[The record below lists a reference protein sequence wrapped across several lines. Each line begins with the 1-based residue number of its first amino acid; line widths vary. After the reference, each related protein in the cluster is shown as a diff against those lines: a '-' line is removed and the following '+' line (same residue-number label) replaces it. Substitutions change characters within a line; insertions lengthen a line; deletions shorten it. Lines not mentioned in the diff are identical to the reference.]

1 VNKQQLLKIFIIN
14 QTFHWF
20 ILGIILPVI
29 ALLQLEK
36 GLNLIQIGISMAIYS
51 GTTVILELPTG
62 GLSDTIGRKKVY
74 LISLVIKFG
83 AAFVLLI
90 AQNFQGIILGFL
102 LFGMA
107 RAFSSGSMDA
117 WFIDEFHLIDP
128 KGNLQEALA
137 KVGIFIPIG
146 LAAGSL
152 LGGFLPMSLGK
163 ATNQILKLGTYSSNL
178 IAILFFVIIQYL
190 LTSKLIIEEIPPERK
205 SDFLS
210 GFKLLPEVLTTSIQY
225 GIKNNIIFLL
235 LLSTFAWGVGFS
247 GLETFWQPQVKNI
260 LGSDSQTWIFG
271 ALTAGYFF
279 SGSLG
284 NVFITPLCRL
294 FKNNYSLILFFLRLF
309 MGVLFFVLAL
319 QINIAG
325 FTVFYLTLFLFNG
338 MNNAP
343 HATIFNGQIPSEKRS
358 TLLSFES
365 LFLQIGGLL
374 GTLIMGYI
382 SHNISIT
389 IAWFTGSAVL
399 VLSCFTYLF
408 LFLSKQGIVK
418 RKYN

>member
-20 ILGIILPVI
+20 IVGIMVPVI
-29 ALLQLEK
+29 ALFQLEK
-36 GLNLIQIGISMAIYS
+36 GLNLFQIGISMAIYS
-51 GTTVILELPTG
+51 GTVVILELPTG

-74 LISLVIKFG
+74 LISLLIKFG
-83 AAFVLLI
+83 AAFTVLI
-90 AQNFQGIILGFL
+90 AQDFQIIILGFL

-117 WFIDEFHLIDP
+117 WFVDEFHLIDP
-128 KGNLQEALA
+128 KGNLQE
-137 KVGIFIPIG
+137 G

-163 ATNQILKLGTYSSNL
+163 VTNQIPKLGTYSSNL

-205 SDFLS
+205 SDFIS
-210 GFKLLPEVLTTSIQY
+210 GFKLLPEVLSTSIQY
-225 GIKNNIIFLL
+225 GIKNNIISLL

-279 SGSLG
+279 AGSLG
-284 NVFITPLCRL
+284 NVLITPLCKL
-294 FKNNYSLILFFLRLF
+294 FKNNYSLVLFLIRLF
-309 MGVLFFVLAL
+309 MGVLFFILAL
-319 QINIAG
+319 QNKIAG
-325 FTVFYLTLFLFNG
+325 FTIFYLTLFLYNG

-343 HATIFNGQIPSEKRS
+343 HATIFNYQIPSEKRS

-374 GTLIMGYI
+374 GALIMGYI
-382 SHNISIT
+382 SNSFSIT
-389 IAWFTGSAVL
+389 TAWFIGSAVL

-408 LFLSKQGIVK
+408 LFLSKKGIVEQEV
-418 RKYN
+418 

>member
-1 VNKQQLLKIFIIN
+1 MNKQQLLKIFIIN

-36 GLNLIQIGISMAIYS
+36 GLNLFQIGISMAICS
-51 GTTVILELPTG
+51 GTVVILELPTG

-74 LISLVIKFG
+74 LISLMIKFG
-83 AAFVLLI
+83 ATFVLLI
-90 AQNFQGIILGFL
+90 AQDFQGIILGFL
-102 LFGMA
+102 LWGMA

-117 WFIDEFHLIDP
+117 WFVDEFRLINP

-137 KVGIFIPIG
+137 SVGIFIPLG
-146 LAAGSL
+146 LAGGSL

-163 ATNQILKLGTYSSNL
+163 VTNQIPGLGTYSSNL

-205 SDFLS
+205 SDFIS
-210 GFKLLPEVLTTSIQY
+210 GFKLLPEVISTSIQY
-225 GIKNNIIFLL
+225 GIKNNTIFLL

-279 SGSLG
+279 AGSLG
-284 NVFITPLCRL
+284 NMLITPLCKL
-294 FKNNYSLILFFLRLF
+294 FKNNYSLVLFLIRLF
-309 MGVLFFVLAL
+309 MGVLFFILAL
-319 QINIAG
+319 QNKIAG
-325 FTVFYLTLFLFNG
+325 FTIFYLTLFLYNG

-343 HATIFNGQIPSEKRS
+343 HATIFNYQIPSEKRS

-374 GTLIMGYI
+374 GALIMGYI
-382 SHNISIT
+382 SNSFSIT
-389 IAWFTGSAVL
+389 IAWFIGSAVL

-408 LFLSKQGIVK
+408 LFLSKKGIVEQEV
-418 RKYN
+418 

>member
-1 VNKQQLLKIFIIN
+1 MNKQQLLKIFIIN

-20 ILGIILPVI
+20 IVGIMVPVI
-29 ALLQLEK
+29 ALFQLEK
-36 GLNLIQIGISMAIYS
+36 GLNLFQIGISMAIYS
-51 GTTVILELPTG
+51 GTVVILELPTG
-62 GLSDTIGRKKVY
+62 GLSDTIGRKKIY
-74 LISLVIKFG
+74 LISLMINFG

-90 AQNFQGIILGFL
+90 AQDFQGIILGFL

-117 WFIDEFHLIDP
+117 WFVDEFHLIDP
-128 KGNLQEALA
+128 KGNLQE
-137 KVGIFIPIG
+137 G

-163 ATNQILKLGTYSSNL
+163 VTNQIPKLGTYSSNL

-205 SDFLS
+205 SDFIS
-210 GFKLLPEVLTTSIQY
+210 GFKLLPEVLSTSIQY

-279 SGSLG
+279 AGSLG
-284 NVFITPLCRL
+284 NVLITPLCKL
-294 FKNNYSLILFFLRLF
+294 FKNNYSLVLFLIRLF
-309 MGVLFFVLAL
+309 MGVLFFILAL
-319 QINIAG
+319 QNKIAG
-325 FTVFYLTLFLFNG
+325 FTIFYLTLFLYNG

-343 HATIFNGQIPSEKRS
+343 HATIFNYQIPSEKRS

-374 GTLIMGYI
+374 GALIMGYI
-382 SHNISIT
+382 SNSFSIT
-389 IAWFTGSAVL
+389 TAWFIGSAVL

-408 LFLSKQGIVK
+408 LFLSKKGIVEQEV
-418 RKYN
+418 

>member
-1 VNKQQLLKIFIIN
+1 MNKQQLLKIFIIN

-20 ILGIILPVI
+20 VVGLIVPVI

-36 GLNLIQIGISMAIYS
+36 GLNLFQIGISMAICS
-51 GTTVILELPTG
+51 GTIVILELPTG

-74 LISLVIKFG
+74 LISLMIKFG

-90 AQNFQGIILGFL
+90 AQDFQGIILGFL

-117 WFIDEFHLIDP
+117 WFVDEFRLINP

-137 KVGIFIPIG
+137 RIGIFIPIG
-146 LAAGSL
+146 LAIGSL
-152 LGGFLPMSLGK
+152 LGGFLPMSFGK
-163 ATNQILKLGTYSSNL
+163 ITNQIPGLGTYSSNL

-205 SDFLS
+205 SDFIS
-210 GFKLLPEVLTTSIQY
+210 GFKLLPEVISTSIQY
-225 GIKNNIIFLL
+225 GIKNNTIFLL
-235 LLSTFAWGVGFS
+235 LLSTFAWGAGFS

-279 SGSLG
+279 AGSLG
-284 NVFITPLCRL
+284 NMLITPLCKL
-294 FKNNYSLILFFLRLF
+294 FKNNYSLVLFLIRLF
-309 MGVLFFVLAL
+309 MGVLFFILAL
-319 QINIAG
+319 QNKIAG
-325 FTVFYLTLFLFNG
+325 FTIFYLTLFLYNG
-338 MNNAP
+338 MNGAP
-343 HATIFNGQIPSEKRS
+343 HATIFNYQIPSEKRS

-374 GTLIMGYI
+374 GALIMGYI
-382 SHNISIT
+382 SNSFSIT
-389 IAWFTGSAVL
+389 IAWFIGSAVL

-408 LFLSKQGIVK
+408 LFLSKKGIVEQEV
-418 RKYN
+418 

>member
-20 ILGIILPVI
+20 IVGIMVPVI
-29 ALLQLEK
+29 ALFQLEK
-36 GLNLIQIGISMAIYS
+36 GLNLFQIGISMAIYS
-51 GTTVILELPTG
+51 GTVVILELPTG

-74 LISLVIKFG
+74 LISLLIKFG
-83 AAFVLLI
+83 AAFTVLI
-90 AQNFQGIILGFL
+90 AQDFQIIILGFL

-117 WFIDEFHLIDP
+117 WFVDEFHLIDP
-128 KGNLQEALA
+128 KGNLQE
-137 KVGIFIPIG
+137 G

-163 ATNQILKLGTYSSNL
+163 VTNQIPKLGTYSSNL

-205 SDFLS
+205 SDFIS
-210 GFKLLPEVLTTSIQY
+210 GFKLLPEVLSTSIQY

-279 SGSLG
+279 AGSLG
-284 NVFITPLCRL
+284 NVLITPLCKL
-294 FKNNYSLILFFLRLF
+294 FKNNYSLVLFLIRLF
-309 MGVLFFVLAL
+309 MGVLFFILAL
-319 QINIAG
+319 QNKIAG
-325 FTVFYLTLFLFNG
+325 FTIFYLTLFLYNG

-343 HATIFNGQIPSEKRS
+343 HATIFNYQIPSEKRS

-374 GTLIMGYI
+374 GALIMGYI
-382 SHNISIT
+382 SNSFSIT
-389 IAWFTGSAVL
+389 TAWFIGSAVL

-408 LFLSKQGIVK
+408 LFLSKKGIVEQEV
-418 RKYN
+418 

>member
-1 VNKQQLLKIFIIN
+1 MNKQQLLKIFIIN

-20 ILGIILPVI
+20 IVGIMVPVI
-29 ALLQLEK
+29 ALFQLEK
-36 GLNLIQIGISMAIYS
+36 GLNLFQIGISMAIYS
-51 GTTVILELPTG
+51 GTVVILELPTG
-62 GLSDTIGRKKVY
+62 GLSDTIGRKKIY
-74 LISLVIKFG
+74 LISLMINFG

-90 AQNFQGIILGFL
+90 AQDFQGIILGFL

-117 WFIDEFHLIDP
+117 WFVDEFHLIDP

-163 ATNQILKLGTYSSNL
+163 ATNQIPKLGTYSSNL

-190 LTSKLIIEEIPPERK
+190 LTSKLIIEEIPPKRK
-205 SDFLS
+205 SDF
-210 GFKLLPEVLTTSIQY
+210 I
-225 GIKNNIIFLL
+225 
-235 LLSTFAWGVGFS
+235 S

>member
-1 VNKQQLLKIFIIN
+1 MNKQQLLKIFIIN

-20 ILGIILPVI
+20 VFGLIVPVI

-36 GLNLIQIGISMAIYS
+36 GLNLFQIGISMAICS
-51 GTTVILELPTG
+51 GTIVLLELPTG

-74 LISLVIKFG
+74 LISLMIKFG

-90 AQNFQGIILGFL
+90 AQDFQAIILGFL
-102 LFGMA
+102 LWGMA

-137 KVGIFIPIG
+137 TVGIFIPIG
-146 LAAGSL
+146 LALGAL
-152 LGGFLPMSLGK
+152 LGGFLPMSLGRI
-163 ATNQILKLGTYSSNL
+163 TNQIPRLGIYSSNL

-205 SDFLS
+205 SGFIS
-210 GFKLLPEVLTTSIQY
+210 GFKLLPEVISTSIQY

-235 LLSTFAWGVGFS
+235 LLSTFALGVGFS

-279 SGSLG
+279 AGSLG
-284 NVFITPLCRL
+284 NVLITPLCKL
-294 FKNNYSLILFFLRLF
+294 FKNNYSLVLFFLRFF
-309 MGVLFFVLAL
+309 MGVLFFILAL
-319 QINIAG
+319 QNKIAG
-325 FTVFYLTLFLFNG
+325 FTIFYLTFFLYNG
-338 MNNAP
+338 MSSAP
-343 HATIFNGQIPSEKRS
+343 HATIFNYQIPSEKRS

-374 GTLIMGYI
+374 GALIMGYI
-382 SHNISIT
+382 SNSFSIT
-389 IAWFTGSAVL
+389 IAWFIGSAIL

-408 LFLSKQGIVK
+408 LFLSKQGIIEQEG
-418 RKYN
+418 

>member
-1 VNKQQLLKIFIIN
+1 MNKQQLLKIFIIN

-20 ILGIILPVI
+20 IVGIMVPVI
-29 ALLQLEK
+29 ALFQLEK
-36 GLNLIQIGISMAIYS
+36 GLNLFQIGISMAIYS
-51 GTTVILELPTG
+51 GTVVILELPTG

-74 LISLVIKFG
+74 LISLLIKFG
-83 AAFVLLI
+83 AAFTVLI
-90 AQNFQGIILGFL
+90 AQDFQIIILGFL

-117 WFIDEFHLIDP
+117 WFVDEFHLIDP
-128 KGNLQEALA
+128 KGNLQE
-137 KVGIFIPIG
+137 G

-163 ATNQILKLGTYSSNL
+163 VTNQIPKLGTYSSNL

-205 SDFLS
+205 SDFIS
-210 GFKLLPEVLTTSIQY
+210 GFKLLPEVLSTSIQY

-279 SGSLG
+279 AGSLG
-284 NVFITPLCRL
+284 NVLITPLCKL
-294 FKNNYSLILFFLRLF
+294 FKNNYSLVLFLIRLF
-309 MGVLFFVLAL
+309 MGVLFFILAL
-319 QINIAG
+319 QNKIAG
-325 FTVFYLTLFLFNG
+325 FTIFYLTLFLYNG

-343 HATIFNGQIPSEKRS
+343 HATIFNYQIPSEKRS

-374 GTLIMGYI
+374 GALIMGYI
-382 SHNISIT
+382 SNSFSIT
-389 IAWFTGSAVL
+389 TAWFIGSAVL

-408 LFLSKQGIVK
+408 LFLSKKGIVEQEV
-418 RKYN
+418 

>member
-20 ILGIILPVI
+20 VVGLIVPVI

-36 GLNLIQIGISMAIYS
+36 GLNLFQIGISMAIYS
-51 GTTVILELPTG
+51 GTVVILELPTG

-74 LISLVIKFG
+74 LISLLIKFG
-83 AAFVLLI
+83 AAFTILI
-90 AQNFQGIILGFL
+90 AQDFQIIILGFL
-102 LFGMA
+102 LLGMA

-137 KVGIFIPIG
+137 RIGIFIPIG
-146 LAAGSL
+146 LAVGSL
-152 LGGFLPMSLGK
+152 LGGFLPMSFGK
-163 ATNQILKLGTYSSNL
+163 ITNQIPGLGTYSSNL

-205 SDFLS
+205 SDFIS
-210 GFKLLPEVLTTSIQY
+210 GFKLLPEVLSTSIQY
-225 GIKNNIIFLL
+225 GVKNNTIFLL
-235 LLSTFAWGVGFS
+235 LLSVLALGVGFS

-279 SGSLG
+279 AGSLG
-284 NVFITPLCRL
+284 NVLITPLCKL
-294 FKNNYSLILFFLRLF
+294 FKNNYLLVLFLIRLF
-309 MGVLFFVLAL
+309 MGVLFFILAL
-319 QINIAG
+319 QNKIAG
-325 FTVFYLTLFLFNG
+325 FTIFYLTFFLYNG
-338 MNNAP
+338 MNSAP
-343 HATIFNGQIPSEKRS
+343 HSTIFNYQIPSEKRS

-374 GTLIMGYI
+374 GALIMGYI
-382 SHNISIT
+382 SNSFSIT
-389 IAWFTGSAVL
+389 IAWFIGSAVL

-408 LFLSKQGIVK
+408 LFLSKKGIVEQEV
-418 RKYN
+418 